1 MDIRIMEYFLAVVRE
16 GTISGAANA
25 VHVSQPALSR
35 QMRELEEELGVTLFE
50 RGSRRIALTEEGMI
64 LRRRCEE
71 IVRLVHQTEREVS
84 EVRKN
89 ISGDIYFGA
98 GESHV
103 FHYISKTAAS
113 IIAEYPGIRFHVVSG
128 DTKDLLEDL
137 ENGLIDLALIFSDFD
152 RSSYHSIQLPA
163 GDSLGILMRS
173 NDPLADRVSL
183 NIDELRGLPIFT
195 SRTSMPYIDQSIF
208 RDLNLI
214 GTYNL
219 IYNASLLVE
228 DGAGYALCFDHLIDT
243 EGSRN
248 LYFRP
253 VNGSAAV
260 EGSVIWKKY
269 QVFSPVIQLFIDR
282 LRETVVNE
290 KSADKF

>member
-1 MDIRIMEYFLAVVRE
+1 MEYFLAVVRE

-89 ISGDIYFGA
+89 ISGDIYIGA

-113 IIAEYPGIRFHVVSG
+113 IIDEYPGIRFHVVSG

-152 RSSYHSIQLPA
+152 RSSYHSIQFPA

-173 NDPLADRVSL
+173 DDPLADRENLS
-183 NIDELRGLPIFT
+183 IGDLRGLPIFT
-195 SRTSMPYIDQSIF
+195 SRTSMPYIDQGIF
-208 RDLNLI
+208 RNLNFI

-243 EGSRN
+243 KGSRS
-248 LYFRP
+248 LCFKP
-253 VNGSAAV
+253 VENSVAV

-269 QVFSPVIQLFIDR
+269 QVFSPAIQLFIDR
-282 LRETVVNE
+282 LRETV
-290 KSADKF
+290 

>member
-1 MDIRIMEYFLAVVRE
+1 MEYYLAVVRE

-84 EVRKN
+84 DVKRN
-89 ISGDIYFGA
+89 ISGDIYIGA

-103 FHYISKTAAS
+103 FHYVSKTAAAIVS
-113 IIAEYPGIRFHVVSG
+113 EYPGIRFHVVSG

-137 ENGLIDLALIFSDFD
+137 ENGLVDLALVFSDFD
-152 RSSYHSIQLPA
+152 RTSFHSIQLPA
-163 GDSLGILMRS
+163 GDSFGILMRS
-173 NDPLADRVSL
+173 DDPLADKEEL
-183 NIDELRGLPIFT
+183 NIEDIRNLPLFT
-195 SRTSMPYIDQSIF
+195 SRASLPYLDQSIF
-208 RDLNLI
+208 KDLNFI

-219 IYNASLLVE
+219 IYNASLMVE
-228 DGAGYALCFDHLIDT
+228 DGAGYALCFDHLIDSA
-243 EGSRN
+243 GSRK
-248 LYFRP
+248 LCFRP
-253 VNGSAAV
+253 VKDSGTV
-260 EGSVIWKKY
+260 QGSVIWKKY
-269 QVFSPVIQLFIDR
+269 QIFTPALQLFI
-282 LRETVVNE
+282 E
-290 KSADKF
+290 KLQESV

>member
-25 VHVSQPALSR
+25 EHVSQPALSR
-35 QMRELEEELGVTLFE
+35 QMHDLEEELGVTLFE
-50 RGSRRIALTEEGMI
+50 RGSRRITLTEEGMI

-84 EVRKN
+84 EVRRN
-89 ISGDIYFGA
+89 ISGDIYIGA

-137 ENGLIDLALIFSDFD
+137 ENGVIDLALVFSDFD
-152 RSSYHSIQLPA
+152 RASFQSIRLPA
-163 GDSLGILMRS
+163 EDSFGVLMRS
-173 NDPLADRVSL
+173 DDPLAAKE
-183 NIDELRGLPIFT
+183 ELSYEDLKGIPLFT
-195 SRTSMPYIDQSIF
+195 SRASIPYIDQSKF
-208 RDLNLI
+208 KDLNII

-219 IYNASLLVE
+219 IYNASLMVE
-228 DGAGYALCFDHLIDT
+228 DKAGYALCFDHLIDT
-243 EGSRN
+243 AGSRQ
-248 LYFRP
+248 LCFRP
-253 VNGSAAV
+253 VKGSGSV

-269 QVFSPVIQLFIDR
+269 QVFSPAIQLFIER
-282 LRETVVNE
+282 MQE
-290 KSADKF
+290 SI